1 MCHEFCICIF
11 LRKKQNSEI
20 RKVRNSLFK
29 KKKKILAWLVMLVL
43 YWQSDFP
50 KSADQLFP
58 QVKGSRSYDNNFQC
72 DFSAI
77 IFSHVNPHRAE
88 SEKSMPPAEKHE
100 LSSVWGDYILLVRG
114 EGAEGRKSQV
124 RMTMC
129 NAPWLI
135 DCSTLNGRSWMDT
148 KTGNVEE
155 QAWRWGRVAAVG
167 PGGWSGWR
175 SLSSHPTVKHFLST
189 KSFFFPGG
197 INLLFPS
204 TLPIQVV

>member
-1 MCHEFCICIF
+1 MCHKLF
-11 LRKKQNSEI
+11 LQILKNKIKVVINQKHIIKKN
-20 RKVRNSLFK
+20 NK
-29 KKKKILAWLVMLVL
+29 KLAWLV
-43 YWQSDFP
+43 YWQSDFS
-50 KSADQLFP
+50 KSADQLSP
-58 QVKGSRSYDNNFQC
+58 HAKGSQSYDNNFQC

-88 SEKSMPPAEKHE
+88 SEKSMLPAEKHE

-114 EGAEGRKSQV
+114 KGAEGRKSQV

-135 DCSTLNGRSWMDT
+135 DCSTLNGRGWMDT

-155 QAWRWGRVAAVG
+155 QAWRWGSVAAVG
-167 PGGWSGWR
+167 PGGWSSWR
-175 SLSSHPTVKHFLST
+175 SLSSHSVTVWDFLPT
-189 KSFFFPGG
+189 KSFFLPVG